1 MTKAN
6 AEFSGLVIARHN
18 YRESDMLV
26 KLLTDRFGKK
36 MFLLRRARKPG
47 FRLTAGILPFT
58 EATYVGSVSDDG
70 LSFLTALKEAHQYR
84 TISGDITLNAYATYI
99 LSLIDQAYPDGEPI
113 LRWYQEA
120 KQALELID
128 DGFDPAVITNIIEV
142 QLLAAFGV
150 QPQWA
155 GCVIDGR
162 SDLPLDFS
170 ERYGGVLCQA
180 HWHLDNYRFRIQ
192 PKAMYL
198 LRRFSVLD
206 LAQLHSINVSA
217 ATKAELRR
225 VLDRIYR
232 DMVGVLPKA
241 KRFLDQMAQWAPDEQ
256 PPKA

>member
-6 AEFSGLVIARHN
+6 AEFSGLVLARHN

-36 MFLLRRARKPG
+36 MFLLQRARKPG
-47 FRLTAGILPFT
+47 FRLAAGILPFT
-58 EATYVGSVSDDG
+58 AATYVGTVNSDG
-70 LSFLTALKEAHQYR
+70 LSFLAALKDVRQFQA
-84 TISGDITLNAYATYI
+84 ISADITLNAYATYI

-113 LRWYQEA
+113 PRWFAAAQ
-120 KQALELID
+120 QALTLID
-128 DGFDPAVITNIIEV
+128 DGFDPAVVTNIIEV
-142 QLLAAFGV
+142 QLLQAFGV

-155 GCVIDGR
+155 GCVVDGR

-170 ERYGGVLCQA
+170 ERYGGVLCQE
-180 HWHLDNYRFRIQ
+180 HWHLDDYRFRVQ

-198 LRRFSVLD
+198 LRRFSVLE
-206 LAQLHSINVSA
+206 LTQLHSISVST

-232 DMVGVLPKA
+232 DMVGVQPKA
-241 KRFLDQMAQWAPDEQ
+241 KRFLDQMQKWL
-256 PPKA
+256 PPED